1 MLTAVLGVMSA
12 ATGAWLVSY
21 IIDVAELLPDEDGDM
36 LREAIPTAH
45 REQTPW
51 LPSCSALSLILPA
64 VRGPRL
70 AGAGCRQGKLL
81 HGLHSDI
88 RSQ

>member
-45 REQTPW
+45 HWPGPDADRESSFMGFTTT
-51 LPSCSALSLILPA
+51 SEASE
-64 VRGPRL
+64 R
-70 AGAGCRQGKLL
+70 
-81 HGLHSDI
+81 
-88 RSQ
+88 

>member
-51 LPSCSALSLILPA
+51 FPSCFSLSLTLA
-64 VRGPRL
+64 SVREPRL
-70 AGAGCRQGKLL
+70 AGAGCRQGQLL
-81 HGLHSDI
+81 DGLHSDI

>member
-45 REQTPW
+45 QNLDWPGPDADRESSFMGFTT
-51 LPSCSALSLILPA
+51 ILEA
-64 VRGPRL
+64 SERER
-70 AGAGCRQGKLL
+70 
-81 HGLHSDI
+81 
-88 RSQ
+88 